1 VTASRQFNVIG
12 GAAHCLGA
20 AAFVVICSHI
30 GLAVAA
36 EPGHSVY
43 TTTRAKNCR
52 EIRNDQISS
61 DEACKGL
68 GDLIVLRQIDDDRE
82 TISVGRSAKIAA
94 AEPAA
99 TQGFVQFNSTDNTVE
114 WRRGV
119 DGKPFAIIQRWHIT
133 DYEDLGAND
142 RPRSVAMLV
151 VTRLAPGPVCHV
163 AYIDVAANADANALA
178 RHAADDWARSF
189 DCKKDSIHVG
199 GQRGRATELAMPEKR

>member
-1 VTASRQFNVIG
+1 MTASRQFNVVG
-12 GAAHCLGA
+12 SASHRLGV
-20 AAFVVICSHI
+20 AAFIVICSHI
-30 GLAVAA
+30 GLAAAA
-36 EPGHSVY
+36 EPAHSVY
-43 TTTRAKNCR
+43 TTTQTKDCR
-52 EIRNDQISS
+52 EIRSDQISS

-82 TISVGRSAKIAA
+82 TISVGRSAKAAA

-99 TQGFVQFNSTDNTVE
+99 AQGFVQFNSASNTVE

-133 DYEDLGAND
+133 DYADLGPND

-163 AYIDVAANADANALA
+163 AYVDVAANANANALA

-189 DCKKDSIHVG
+189 DCRKDTIHVSG
-199 GQRGRATELAMPEKR
+199 KRGRAIDLAMPKQ

>member
-1 VTASRQFNVIG
+1 MTASRQFNVIG
-12 GAAHCLGA
+12 RAAHCLGA
-20 AAFVVICSHI
+20 AAFIVICSHI
-30 GLAVAA
+30 GPAAAA

-43 TTTRAKNCR
+43 TATRAKNCR

-82 TISVGRSAKIAA
+82 TISVGSSAKAA
-94 AEPAA
+94 ATEPAA
-99 TQGFVQFNSTDNTVE
+99 AQGFVQFNSTDNTVE
-114 WRRGV
+114 WRSGA
-119 DGKPFAIIQRWHIT
+119 DDKPFAIIQRWHIT

-163 AYIDVAANADANALA
+163 AYVDVAANTDANALA
-178 RHAADDWARSF
+178 QHAADDWARSF
-189 DCKKDSIHVG
+189 DCKKDTIHVG
-199 GQRGRATELAMPEKR
+199 GQRGRAVDLALPEKR